1 MKTLRFLAAESFVSS
16 GPSVQEINSLS
27 HNLYPLV
34 FKAAYV
40 QEEAVL
46 LHDLVQTWP
55 LPQLNLKRL
64 LGPTADCQLDLTS
77 RTCRICLVA
86 VFTGLRDY
94 VLSPQTTY
102 AKSLRLFD
110 MTGLQDLERQ
120 LCKCRKTLGRWAR
133 TEVLT
138 RMCYEVMVAMQAG
151 TAALSAFDEQVD
163 VHLDAFVTG
172 RSYEVVLR
180 ALLLRHHCPL
190 KMHCVTL
197 RADSLS
203 VKNLVY
209 FLRLAEPE
217 GLQKLEVVHN
227 VHLEAVHLEVILSHL
242 DFKELRSL
250 TLPARAL
257 DVRRLGAD
265 DTETL
270 GVLGDL
276 LSKLTHLRELCLDFS
291 TLTAHL
297 RKLLSPL
304 NTPLQSLELANCALT
319 AVDMAYLANSL
330 HSEHLVRLDL
340 SGHEVAD
347 LFPNTFRKLLQRCSG
362 TLSSLSLEECG
373 LEDEHLEMFLV
384 ALAPCNGLQEL
395 KILGNPLSL
404 ASLRRIFNMLA
415 RGFPALRYVELPVPR
430 DCYPENVTYP
440 LDDSTLARY
449 DREKFAEARA
459 ELVGILEQAG
469 KGHVEVCTPLF
480 GAYDPDINETSNELG
495 VFMVNSFRD
504 VVGTFMDA
512 IDEVGERRERRRAEG
527 NAEGTEDDESD
538 NV

>member
-16 GPSVQEINSLS
+16 GPSVQENINSLS
-27 HNLYPLV
+27 HNLYPLL

-64 LGPTADCQLDLTS
+64 LGPTADCQMDLTS

-86 VFTGLRDY
+86 VLTGLRDY

-110 MTGLQDLERQ
+110 LTGLQDLERQ
-120 LCKCRKTLGRWAR
+120 LCKCGKTLGRWAR

-151 TAALSAFDEQVD
+151 TAALSAFDKQVD

-242 DFKELRSL
+242 DLKELRSL

-297 RKLLSPL
+297 RKLL
-304 NTPLQSLELANCALT
+304 
-319 AVDMAYLANSL
+319 
-330 HSEHLVRLDL
+330 R
-340 SGHEVAD
+340 
-347 LFPNTFRKLLQRCSG
+347 
-362 TLSSLSLEECG
+362 
-373 LEDEHLEMFLV
+373 
-384 ALAPCNGLQEL
+384 
-395 KILGNPLSL
+395 
-404 ASLRRIFNMLA
+404 
-415 RGFPALRYVELPVPR
+415 
-430 DCYPENVTYP
+430 
-440 LDDSTLARY
+440 
-449 DREKFAEARA
+449 
-459 ELVGILEQAG
+459 
-469 KGHVEVCTPLF
+469 
-480 GAYDPDINETSNELG
+480 
-495 VFMVNSFRD
+495 
-504 VVGTFMDA
+504 
-512 IDEVGERRERRRAEG
+512 
-527 NAEGTEDDESD
+527 
-538 NV
+538 